1 MFAQDSQGIL
11 SISFRNLF
19 LISSKASFLLTGS
32 VEFSAET
39 NARGV
44 GVRVKALAPV
54 GLAAT
59 MGVVWCLNKFHFVI

>member
-1 MFAQDSQGIL
+1 M

-19 LISSKASFLLTGS
+19 LISSKASFLATGS

-39 NARGV
+39 NATGAGV
-44 GVRVKALAPV
+44 TVKALAPV

-59 MGVVWCLNKFHFVI
+59 MGVV